1 MSEPIISRMRER
13 AGRLRRLA
21 GLAHDPL
28 MIEMLIRTAGEIEA
42 DADRLE
48 KALDA
53 GTGAKQWTSASA
65 HLRRPLNPKHFSVH
79 LPPIA
84 EISSW

>member
-1 MSEPIISRMRER
+1 MPEPIISRMRER
-13 AGRLRRLA
+13 VGRLRRLA

-53 GTGAKQWTSASA
+53 STATKQ
-65 HLRRPLNPKHFSVH
+65 
-79 LPPIA
+79 
-84 EISSW
+84 